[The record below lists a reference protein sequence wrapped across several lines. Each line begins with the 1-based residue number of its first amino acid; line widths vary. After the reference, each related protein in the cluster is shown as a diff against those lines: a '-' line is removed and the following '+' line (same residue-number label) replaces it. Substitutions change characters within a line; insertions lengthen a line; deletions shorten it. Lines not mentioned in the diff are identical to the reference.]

1 MEAPT
6 ALPPKRASVDGWG
19 AHDALSAVWSNAPPG
34 EGPLPVARWPRPAP
48 IQGADAVTW
57 TLEILLPET
66 LRKPDSATCIAVVD
80 ETNAWSIND
89 LNDERTVPLLELF
102 AGLASDGVADTT
114 VDRGYRPDPRPG
126 AIHAAAV
133 VDALRGSRIIGAS
146 DP

>member
-6 ALPPKRASVDGWG
+6 ALPPKRAPVAGPLARSVVGVP
-19 AHDALSAVWSNAPPG
+19 AVWRN
-34 EGPLPVARWPRPAP
+34 AP

-57 TLEILLPET
+57 TLEVLLPET

-146 DP
+146 DPLPYTEGRVY

>member
-1 MEAPT
+1 M
-6 ALPPKRASVDGWG
+6 
-19 AHDALSAVWSNAPPG
+19 
-34 EGPLPVARWPRPAP
+34 
-48 IQGADAVTW
+48 TW
-57 TLEILLPET
+57 TLEILLPAT

-89 LNDERTVPLLELF
+89 LNDERQAPLLELF

-146 DP
+146 DPLPYTEGRVY